1 MRWKYGCASRAS
13 STGAFEDFMGPDFR
27 PLSPETVARIREAVA
42 PATVIEDPAKKEPF
56 GRDGTLDAFAMPE
69 LVVEATSAV
78 QISALLKL
86 ANELRFPVTPRGLG
100 TGLAGGAVP
109 IHGGVL
115 LSLAK
120 MNRILA
126 IDRDNFIA
134 MVEPGVLNK
143 DLKDAAREAGL
154 YYPPDPASYDTCS
167 IGGNAATNAG
177 GPSCVKYGVTRE
189 YVLGLDAVLPTGEL
203 IRTGV
208 RTRKG
213 VVGYDL
219 TRLLVGSE
227 GTLGVITQLTLKL
240 IPHPPAITTLVSL
253 CPSLSVAME
262 AIRAILG
269 AGHIPCVVEFLDRHC
284 LDLVG
289 DLLPF
294 EGVKDAGA
302 FLLIETDGAPE
313 IIAREIEA
321 IGELCLGSG
330 ADQVLLA
337 PDARRRERMWEV
349 RKAVSLR
356 IEERYPVDV
365 HEDIVVPI
373 RRIADFVR
381 RLPPLEETYGMRI
394 YTFGHAG
401 DGNLHLSMTAE
412 TRESRERIDRGIEE
426 ILKLVLDMGGT
437 ISGEHGIGMMK
448 SRYLPLELSPESIR
462 LQRGIKSLFDPQ
474 GILNPGKVFPPLP

>member
-1 MRWKYGCASRAS
+1 MES
-13 STGAFEDFMGPDFR
+13 PFR
-27 PLSPETVARIREAVA
+27 PLDPNAVARIREAVA
-42 PATVIEDPAKKEPF
+42 PAEVIEDRERREPF
-56 GRDGTLDAFAMPE
+56 GRDGTREAFAMPE
-69 LVVEATSAV
+69 LVVEATFAG
-78 QISALLKL
+78 QISALLAL
-86 ANELRFPVTPRGLG
+86 ANRLRFPVTPRGLG

-109 IHGGVL
+109 IRGGVL

-120 MNRILA
+120 MNRIRT

-134 MVEPGVLNK
+134 VVQPGVLNK

-177 GPSCVKYGVTRE
+177 GPSCLKYGVTRE
-189 YVLGLDAVLPTGEL
+189 YVLGLEVVLPTGEL
-203 IRTGV
+203 LRTGV
-208 RTRKG
+208 QTRKG

-240 IPHPPAITTLVSL
+240 IPHPPAITTLVAL
-253 CPSLSVAME
+253 CPSLSGAME
-262 AIRAILG
+262 AIRAVLG
-269 AGHIPCVVEFLDRHC
+269 TGHIPCVVEFLDSRC

-294 EGVKDAGA
+294 EGVRDAEA

-313 IIAREIEA
+313 VIDREIEA
-321 IGELCLGSG
+321 IGKVCLGSG
-330 ADQVLLA
+330 ADQVMLA

-349 RKAVSLR
+349 RKALSLR
-356 IEERYPVDV
+356 IEERHPLDI

-373 RRIADFVR
+373 GCIADFVR
-381 RLPPLEETYGMRI
+381 RLPPLEEACGMKI

-401 DGNLHLSMTAE
+401 DGNLHLSITAE
-412 TRESRERIDRGIEE
+412 TREARERIDRGIEK
-426 ILKLVLDMGGT
+426 ILRLVLDMGGT
-437 ISGEHGIGMMK
+437 ISGEHGIGMLK
-448 SRYLPLELSPESIR
+448 SRYLPLELSSTSIR
-462 LQRGIKSLFDPQ
+462 LQRRMKALFDPL

>member
-1 MRWKYGCASRAS
+1 MRQ
-13 STGAFEDFMGPDFR
+13 DFR
-27 PLSPETVARIREAVA
+27 PLSPDTVARIREAVA

-56 GRDGTLDAFAMPE
+56 GRDGTLEAFALPE
-69 LVVEATSAV
+69 LVVEATSAS

-126 IDRDNFIA
+126 VDRDNFIA

-189 YVLGLDAVLPTGEL
+189 YVLGLEAVLPTGEL

-240 IPHPPAITTLVSL
+240 IPHPAAITTLVSL

-262 AIRAILG
+262 AIRAVLG

-294 EGVKDAGA
+294 EGVQDAGA

-321 IGELCLGSG
+321 IGEICLGAG

-337 PDARRRERMWEV
+337 PDAQRRERMWDV
-349 RKAVSLR
+349 RKAVALR

-381 RLPPLEETYGMRI
+381 RLPPLEEAYGMRI

-412 TRESRERIDRGIEE
+412 TREARERIDRGIEE

-448 SRYLPLELSPESIR
+448 SRYLSLELSAESIR
-462 LQRGIKSLFDPQ
+462 LQRRIKALFDPQ
-474 GILNPGKVFPPLP
+474 GILNPGKVFPPLR

>member
-1 MRWKYGCASRAS
+1 MT
-13 STGAFEDFMGPDFR
+13 STFR
-27 PLSPETVARIREAVA
+27 PLDPQTVARIREAVA
-42 PATVIEDPAKKEPF
+42 PASVIEDRDKREPF
-56 GRDGTLDAFAMPE
+56 GRDGTAEAFAMPE
-69 LVVEATSAV
+69 LVVEATSAG

-86 ANELRFPVTPRGLG
+86 ANEFRFPVTPRGLG

-120 MNRILA
+120 MNRILT
-126 IDRDNFIA
+126 IDRDNFLA
-134 MVEPGVLNK
+134 VVEPGVLNK

-189 YVLGLDAVLPTGEL
+189 YVLGLEAVLPTGEP

-227 GTLGVITQLTLKL
+227 GTLGVITQLVLKL
-240 IPHPPAITTLVSL
+240 IPHPPAITTLVAL
-253 CPSLSVAME
+253 CPSLSGAME
-262 AIRAILG
+262 AIRTVLG
-269 AGHIPCVVEFLDRHC
+269 AGYIPCVVEFLDRHC

-294 EGVKDAGA
+294 EGVQDTGA
-302 FLLIETDGAPE
+302 FLLIETDGTPE

-321 IGELCLGSG
+321 IGEICLGSG

-337 PDARRRERMWEV
+337 PDAQRRERMWDV

-373 RRIADFVR
+373 RCIADFVR
-381 RLPPLEETYGMRI
+381 RLPPLEDAYGMQI
-394 YTFGHAG
+394 FTFGHAG
-401 DGNLHLSMTAE
+401 DGNLHLSITADA
-412 TRESRERIDRGIEE
+412 REARERIDRGIEE

-448 SRYLPLELSPESIR
+448 SRYLPLELSPESMR
-462 LQRGIKSLFDPQ
+462 LQRRIKELFDPQ
-474 GILNPGKVFPPLP
+474 GILNPGKIFSPPS